1 LKKEDKSGK
10 HSKKHS
16 TNSLY
21 DKDNASITSNHS
33 LSPLSRDN
41 SVSRTNPNINED
53 KRKNTSNENDGTQSI
68 INIIKNNSTSLSNIF
83 GGNSF
88 SNYSVSS
95 LAKVDEAS
103 NATER
108 SRKKEPKTETMD
120 TKKEVEESLT
130 IDEAN
135 NNKNVKKENDFKLH
149 SLNDSINSLLDS
161 IDIATSLRSSDE
173 NLNSQ
178 GSISMLNDQI
188 SSSIDLITFMNNNL
202 ENESKKK
209 TKNRKHNNK
218 EQYNDL
224 KDDDNINPFFLLNP
238 ELLEESSSEASYPAI
253 ESINIENDSFEK
265 EKEKE
270 KEKKLKNEN
279 GKEDEGSEKVSIIN
293 NSKNN
298 VNKLEETEIS
308 EITNTDT
315 EMALLKQIDELNL
328 GKKDDKDSFLELAFN
343 NNSLKPNDT
352 TKKDNNEDTTISND
366 STSKRNFEYINIP
379 LDKEIKR
386 AGINMTYLHK
396 KEKPIVPP
404 KAFSF
409 NDANKDKEINPEDFR
424 FGYNDNPKKPNKSS
438 PYKNDDM
445 KEGDLGAPKIQ
456 VNSRDLSSYTDQSS
470 SSRGNRRIRRK
481 SNRSN
486 KSEKSRH
493 ELILGELNKLKGY
506 IEKNLLMKEIIIL

>member
-1 LKKEDKSGK
+1 
-10 HSKKHS
+10 
-16 TNSLY
+16 
-21 DKDNASITSNHS
+21 
-33 LSPLSRDN
+33 
-41 SVSRTNPNINED
+41 
-53 KRKNTSNENDGTQSI
+53 
-68 INIIKNNSTSLSNIF
+68 
-83 GGNSF
+83 
-88 SNYSVSS
+88 
-95 LAKVDEAS
+95 
-103 NATER
+103 
-108 SRKKEPKTETMD
+108 MD

-315 EMALLKQIDELNL
+315 EMALLKQI
-328 GKKDDKDSFLELAFN
+328 GK
-343 NNSLKPNDT
+343 
-352 TKKDNNEDTTISND
+352 
-366 STSKRNFEYINIP
+366 YI
-379 LDKEIKR
+379 
-386 AGINMTYLHK
+386 
-396 KEKPIVPP
+396 
-404 KAFSF
+404 
-409 NDANKDKEINPEDFR
+409 
-424 FGYNDNPKKPNKSS
+424 
-438 PYKNDDM
+438 
-445 KEGDLGAPKIQ
+445 
-456 VNSRDLSSYTDQSS
+456 
-470 SSRGNRRIRRK
+470 
-481 SNRSN
+481 
-486 KSEKSRH
+486 
-493 ELILGELNKLKGY
+493 
-506 IEKNLLMKEIIIL
+506 